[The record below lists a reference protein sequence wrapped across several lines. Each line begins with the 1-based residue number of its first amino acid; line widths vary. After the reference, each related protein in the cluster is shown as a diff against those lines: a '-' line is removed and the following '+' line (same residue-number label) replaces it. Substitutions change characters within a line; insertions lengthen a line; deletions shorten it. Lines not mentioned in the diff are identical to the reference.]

1 MIDQPVVLPKMMF
14 VTACDMV
21 GSSGSLPAVIGTN
34 WHYWMTGD
42 ARATL
47 VADTMDVLRRQGLAR
62 RDQLHPVWKNTI
74 AVLTA
79 PDREFYAWNSFADG
93 TTAAILVAARGR
105 DAARIVVGDDVV
117 LIDPVE
123 PGFLATHLLEAL
135 PEAPGATVRT
145 VAVPRAV
152 LDASEAAPAEPA
164 DPTDVEYLAALMC
177 APRDAVHQLYTAVR
191 TDGGER
197 ERSLP
202 ISAIDL
208 TGRGRVLTYRT
219 GDDHIALTPGTPHDV
234 VRTLNN
240 THQQLT

>member
-21 GSSGSLPAVIGTN
+21 GPNVLPAVIGTN
-34 WHYWMTGD
+34 WHYWMTD
-42 ARATL
+42 EARATL

-62 RDQLHPVWKNTI
+62 RDRLHPVWKNTL
-74 AVLTA
+74 AVLTT
-79 PDREFYAWNSFADG
+79 PDREFYAWNSFSDG
-93 TTAAILVAARGR
+93 TAAAVLVAARGR
-105 DAARIVVGDDVV
+105 DAARVVVGDDVV
-117 LIDPVE
+117 MIDPVG
-123 PGFLATHLLEAL
+123 PDFLATRLLEAL
-135 PEAPGATVRT
+135 PDAPGAAVRT
-145 VAVPRAV
+145 VAVPRAT
-152 LDASEAAPAEPA
+152 LDAPDAAPA
-164 DPTDVEYLAALMC
+164 DPEDVEYLAALMC

-191 TDGGER
+191 TAGGAR

-208 TGRGRVLTYRT
+208 TGRGRILTYRT
-219 GDDHIALTPGTPHDV
+219 GDDHIALTPGSPHRV